1 VKATLLL
8 ALLTGCLASAAQEK
22 DGPVYTDTFLVDEK
36 DLATT
41 GRNPYFILE
50 PGYQLYFE
58 SPDKKETLTISTKRR
73 RWRASRR
80 ASSRSARSRTAR

>member
-1 VKATLLL
+1 MKAIL
-8 ALLTGCLASAAQEK
+8 ALTLLTGCLASSAQEK
-22 DGPVYTDTFLVDEK
+22 DGPVFTDTFIVDEK

-58 SPDKKETLTISTKRR
+58 SPDKKETPPTLRAAPRLGLTG
-73 RWRASRR
+73 APF
-80 ASSRSARSRTAR
+80 